1 MISRVGAKPAMALT
15 PDDLNG
21 IMADIVKAN
30 KSVTT
35 ARYLYRIVHRVLDDA
50 VRKGKLARNVADLA
64 DPPAARKADTE
75 VWNMTELDLFLTAA
89 ANSDYYELFATLALT
104 GIRRGE
110 ALGLRWRD
118 VDLDIASPKLS
129 ICRTVYKLGKDQWRV
144 EEPKTKR
151 SRRVIALPISL
162 AMLLQQLR
170 ERQEANAKWYGRVL
184 SENDSIFVRNDGALP
199 DPRYVSK
206 IFRRIVREAGLK
218 RIRLHDLRH
227 TYATLQ
233 RKAGQP
239 IEVISRVLGHA
250 SEIVTLTVYNHWEG
264 ELRAPADAMDKML
277 EELAGNRNTETFVRK
292 TLEEGGDLNSR
303 PYRSRTCDTLI
314 KSQVVKFTDIGR
326 AL

>member
-1 MISRVGAKPAMALT
+1 
-15 PDDLNG
+15 
-21 IMADIVKAN
+21 MADIVKAN

-104 GIRRGE
+104 GMRRGE
-110 ALGLRWRD
+110 ALGIRWRD
-118 VDLDIASPKLS
+118 VDLDIASPKVS
-129 ICRTVYKLGKDQWRV
+129 ICRTVYKLGKDDWRF

-151 SRRVIALPISL
+151 SRRVVALPISL
-162 AMLLQQLR
+162 TLLLQQLR
-170 ERQEANAKWYGRVL
+170 ERQEANAQWYGREL
-184 SENDSIFVRNDGALP
+184 SENDSIFVRNDGTLP

-206 IFRRIVREAGLK
+206 VFKRVVQNTGLK
-218 RIRLHDLRH
+218 PIRLHDLRH

-250 SEIVTLTVYNHWEG
+250 SEMVTLTVYNHWEG
-264 ELRAPADAMDKML
+264 DLRAPADTMDLMLEKASQKQDEKALVRNPL
-277 EELAGNRNTETFVRK
+277 EEL
-292 TLEEGGDLNSR
+292 EGIECR

-314 KSQVVKFTDIGR
+314 KSQV
-326 AL
+326 LCQLS